1 MARTFSV
8 DTRVSSSSLLARA
21 RRAARENGAALVGD
35 EGSGRFS
42 HELVKSDYRMVEQK
56 VVVTITEKPRAAA
69 MACGGGPLERALG
82 LGVGTHRRRP
92 LSRPTPCRSTPGRT
106 TALPFCVCLDSDG
119 GRSHRLQVGEGNV
132 EGVRGRVWFW
142 PR

>member
-42 HELVKSDYRMVEQK
+42 HELVKGDYRRVEQK
-56 VVVTITEKPRAAA
+56 VVVTITDKHWLLPWPVVEVR
-69 MACGGGPLERALG
+69 
-82 LGVGTHRRRP
+82 
-92 LSRPTPCRSTPGRT
+92 LSELLAS
-106 TALPFCVCLDSDG
+106 A
-119 GRSHRLQVGEGNV
+119 
-132 EGVRGRVWFW
+132 
-142 PR
+142 